1 MLLAASAI
9 RAGRAR
15 IALYSAISSAVMA
28 YDSIDG
34 GNINASPCQTNQP
47 VVKTI
52 PALPT
57 GGVCPGAKMNL
68 RYSFILVASPPLS
81 N

>member
-1 MLLAASAI
+1 MLPAASAI
-9 RAGRAR
+9 RDGRAR

-34 GNINASPCQTNQP
+34 GNINASPYQTNQP
-47 VVKTI
+47 VVKPI
-52 PALPT
+52 PVLPA

-68 RYSFILVASPPLS
+68 RYSFILALPPLS